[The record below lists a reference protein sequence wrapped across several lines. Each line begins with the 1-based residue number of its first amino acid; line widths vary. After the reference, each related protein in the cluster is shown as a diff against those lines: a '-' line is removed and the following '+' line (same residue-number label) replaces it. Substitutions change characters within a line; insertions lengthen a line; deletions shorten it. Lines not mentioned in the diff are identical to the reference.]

1 MENRQFVLTS
11 EQKEFTLYNY
21 VPPVSVMFSQTRTN
35 ASIELKSIKL
45 SCKQFNCAPSTHKER
60 SDSQRKIL
68 PKLHR
73 QSSRSTS
80 SKKPMHKIVFAQHRL
95 IKSWLDGH
103 WQHQLCLVPKS
114 TECYRDVNLILCP
127 LTEWQHFSSE
137 SKSVHSLLGY
147 WYNVHQPAYQNF
159 RIISYQYSTV
169 FIFIM
174 TVTCL
179 TLGMITLTEYHRTVL
194 K

>member
-1 MENRQFVLTS
+1 MENLQFVLTS

-127 LTEWQHFSSE
+127 LTTFFKWVQKCSLPSRILVQCSSASI
-137 SKSVHSLLGY
+137 SKLPY
-147 WYNVHQPAYQNF
+147 YF
-159 RIISYQYSTV
+159 IS
-169 FIFIM
+169 I
-174 TVTCL
+174 
-179 TLGMITLTEYHRTVL
+179 
-194 K
+194 